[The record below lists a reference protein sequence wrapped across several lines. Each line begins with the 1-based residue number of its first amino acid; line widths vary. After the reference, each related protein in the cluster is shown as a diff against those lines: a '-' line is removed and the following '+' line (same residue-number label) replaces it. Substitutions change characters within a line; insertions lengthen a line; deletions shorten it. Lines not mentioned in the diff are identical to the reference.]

1 MIRRVFADTSFLV
14 SYYNEHDNNHNN
26 ARTITKSLEGENIL
40 WVISDYIFD
49 EFLTVLLV
57 RRNKQF
63 AIEIGQAILDDPNIG
78 VIKIEKDIF
87 NKAWKLFRRN
97 KNQAWSFTD
106 STSYIIIKK
115 LKITEAVSF
124 DKHFREFGVK
134 LLA

>member
-14 SYYNEHDNNHNN
+14 SYYNEHDRNHKD
-26 ARTITKSLEGENIL
+26 ARAITKSLEGENIL

-63 AIEIGQAILDDPNIG
+63 AIEIGQAILDDPNISV
-78 VIKIEKDIF
+78 VIIEKEVF

-97 KNQAWSFTD
+97 KNQVWSFTD
-106 STSYIIIKK
+106 STSYILIKK

-124 DKHFREFGVK
+124 DQHFREFGVK
-134 LLA
+134 LLP